1 MSAVEVGNSLVRNL
15 PSFNTKGF
23 TLEKSLMNAVN
34 VENPLAAKPIS
45 FDTKPCILEQ
55 GFISAVNVG
64 NLLLSTLVSFDTG
77 ELMCSECR
85 KSFSC
90 KSNVSQHQRIHTGK
104 RPCIHIECMLFPS
117 LV

>member
-1 MSAVEVGNSLVRNL
+1 
-15 PSFNTKGF
+15 
-23 TLEKSLMNAVN
+23 MNAVN
-34 VENPLAAKPIS
+34 VENPFAAKPIS
-45 FDTKPCILEQ
+45 FDTEQCTLEQ
-55 GFISAVNVG
+55 GLISAMNVG
-64 NLLLSTLVSFDTG
+64 NLLLSILVSSDTG
-77 ELMCSECR
+77 ELVCSECR